1 MRWKLILASVLVEAI
16 MLVALVWNGLR
27 LTDESLQRQA
37 ETRLGEISV
46 LLNAALGPA
55 LAMQDYAP
63 AADVFKQSR
72 RPDGIQY
79 FVLTDPRGKRCS
91 PMAGLLMPHSHRIR
105 TASTQAKSAKAPICG
120 FPLHFR
126 RKPMAICISAFP
138 QNSCSM
144 HDST

>member
-1 MRWKLILASVLVEAI
+1 MSKGTTLSMRWKLILASVLVEAI

-79 FVLTDPRGKRCS
+79 FVLTDPRGKR
-91 PMAGLLMPHSHRIR
+91 LLSDGWP
-105 TASTQAKSAKAPICG
+105 ADA
-120 FPLHFR
+120 PLHFR